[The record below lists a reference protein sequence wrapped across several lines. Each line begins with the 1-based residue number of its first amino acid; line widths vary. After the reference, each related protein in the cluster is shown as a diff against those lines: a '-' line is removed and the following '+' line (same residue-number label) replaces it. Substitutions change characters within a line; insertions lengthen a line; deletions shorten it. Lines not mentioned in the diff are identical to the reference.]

1 MCRALWAVGPSE
13 FLAAHEATAVTLTC
27 QAHSIQAHM
36 LPERRRSL
44 ALARAMIVPV
54 RHWHNGRLWRGNF
67 GGGGHSLTGSRCDSG
82 RVLQL
87 VIEEF
92 VRPSA
97 SAARP
102 QSSPALHSPLC
113 PPLVCVRWCGS
124 CIRRCAAWPRPLDG
138 LLLLQSHFI
147 IAVAVAAA
155 RASGST
161 EQKQRENKAV
171 VRSQQKS

>member
-1 MCRALWAVGPSE
+1 MCRSAVQEISLGSMCRARWAVGPSE

-27 QAHSIQAHM
+27 QAHSIQVHM

-44 ALARAMIVPV
+44 ALARAMIVAGLPLAQ
-54 RHWHNGRLWRGNF
+54 RTALARQLRQRW
-67 GGGGHSLTGSRCDSG
+67 SLADRRAMCG

-97 SAARP
+97 SAALA

-124 CIRRCAAWPRPLDG
+124 CIRCCAAWPLWTARWSAAPPIAIHILHRP
-138 LLLLQSHFI
+138 
-147 IAVAVAAA
+147 
-155 RASGST
+155 RRST
-161 EQKQRENKAV
+161 CERQH
-171 VRSQQKS
+171 